1 MGFIGKQP
9 AKAAIT
15 SSDITDGVVTADKL
29 ASNAVTTA
37 KISDTAVTTAK
48 ITDANVTTA
57 KIAGDA
63 VTDAKIADDVVGTE
77 HLTAGEVD
85 TTALGADAVTAAK
98 VADDAISDEHLD
110 VTAITGQTAETSVA
124 DDDTILIHDTSASAL
139 RKMTK
144 TNFVGSVG
152 GMTQLNETDISSS
165 NGSSFRI
172 SVDTSTYNLLFISIG
187 GVATVASTSGN
198 MPDFKL
204 GFNNDTTS
212 GNYNFFRLNSDG
224 DSGSTTFSQT
234 VGETDGFYF
243 NGSGF
248 AGFEY
253 LNAQAVWVYAPN
265 KSDRY
270 KLVSYTSFGQQDGQN
285 SANYLKIMAGGNW
298 KNNNAITE
306 CTFTAANTLTVGKIT
321 IFGMK

>member
-37 KISDTAVTTAK
+37 KIADTAVTTAK

-187 GVATVASTSGN
+187 GVATAASTSGN

-212 GNYNFFRLNSDG
+212 GNYNMFRLNSDG
-224 DSGSTTFSQT
+224 ESSTTFSQT
-234 VGETDGFYF
+234 VGDQDGFYMQ
-243 NGSGF
+243 GSGF

-253 LNAQAVWVYAPN
+253 LNAQAIWVYAPG

-270 KLVSYTSFGQQDGQN
+270 KVVSYTSMGQQDGQGT
-285 SANYLKIMAGGNW
+285 SGYLKIIAGGIW

>member
-9 AKAAIT
+9 SKAAIT

-29 ASNAVTTA
+29 ASDSVTTA
-37 KISDTAVTTAK
+37 KIADTAVTTAK
-48 ITDANVTTA
+48 ITDANITTA

-98 VADDAISDEHLD
+98 IADDAISDEHLD

-165 NGSSFRI
+165 NGTSFRI

-187 GVATVASTSGN
+187 GVATAANTGGN

-204 GFNNDTTS
+204 GFNNDTSS
-212 GNYNFFRLNSDG
+212 GNYVMFRLNSD
-224 DSGSTTFSQT
+224 SSNSFSQT
-234 VGETDGFYF
+234 MGDQDGFYMQ
-243 NGSGF
+243 GSGF

-253 LNAQAVWVYAPN
+253 LNAQAIWVYAPN
-265 KSDRY
+265 KTDRY
-270 KLVSYTSFGQQDGQN
+270 KLVSYTSLGQQDGQ
-285 SANYLKIMAGGNW
+285 SDYLKIMANGIW

-306 CTFTAANTLTVGKIT
+306 CTFTAASTLTVGKIT